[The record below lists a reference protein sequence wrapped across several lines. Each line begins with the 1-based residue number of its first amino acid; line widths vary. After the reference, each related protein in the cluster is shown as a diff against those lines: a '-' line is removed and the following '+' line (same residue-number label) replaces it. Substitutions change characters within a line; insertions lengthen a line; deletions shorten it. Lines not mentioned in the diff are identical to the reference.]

1 MDVDTSKQGEN
12 SDYWLGEPVAT
23 SNSFDVLAEEGPNPI
38 GEPSAQTRERNRHL
52 SLFLVL
58 EISNP

>member
-1 MDVDTSKQGEN
+1 VDVDTSKQGEN

-23 SNSFDVLAEEGPNPI
+23 SNSFDVLAEEGSNPI
-38 GEPSAQTRERNRHL
+38 GEPKPPP

-58 EISNP
+58 KISNP